1 MSNSLPTARIFS
13 NYRVS
18 NPPSSNA
25 SIPQTS
31 GSRQDWEFVSTSLTL
46 LTQRFRVCPR
56 GNIKCCSLSTFAPST
71 PSSKPTTMSPTAS
84 LLSAN
89 ARWAEAT
96 DPALFERCAKGQSP
110 KVCITSY
117 QFAVFPLIV
126 IQVLWIGCS
135 DSRIPESVVTGA
147 NPGDIFVHRNI
158 AKCVSL
164 SFLGCPATRS
174 LMLTFCCTASFTT
187 MMIARFRFS
196 HLQLTS

>member
-1 MSNSLPTARIFS
+1 MPDRPVVVAVKQGWRDDVITGIRSRSSDTNRWEHKRNLAPWGTASPTAFDTFSVKLATIRLCVSNSLPTARIFS

-25 SIPQTS
+25 STPQTS

-117 QFAVFPLIV
+117 
-126 IQVLWIGCS
+126 
-135 DSRIPESVVTGA
+135 
-147 NPGDIFVHRNI
+147 
-158 AKCVSL
+158 
-164 SFLGCPATRS
+164 
-174 LMLTFCCTASFTT
+174 
-187 MMIARFRFS
+187 
-196 HLQLTS
+196 